1 MRTPLLVALATLGLT
16 GTGLSAQ
23 SLMQADELAMRIEDG
38 RPPVILWIGGD
49 DAWDAGRVPRS
60 ERIAL
65 DDVAV
70 SQGQYAEPGSVVLDL
85 PLELDDVRAE
95 FEQRGVSSDTDV
107 VVVFDSPR
115 RLTQATRVVWTL
127 TVLGMGDRTYLLD
140 GGQPAWVAAGGE
152 LSTARF
158 IPYDDTPAAGIT
170 TSPDPDRVVALG
182 WLAREY
188 RTDGLAII
196 DARTEASYTG
206 EREEFPG
213 RAGHIPGAGSLP
225 IEVLLDEDGRMVS
238 MDRIRELL
246 EDAGVT
252 GDGRVVTY
260 CHIGQRASAAW
271 FAATLAGF
279 DAAIYDGSMN
289 EWGRTELPL
298 AQGNTPQ
305 DDSPL
310 GDVR

>member
-1 MRTPLLVALATLGLT
+1 MRSTQKLAPTALLPLLLLPLGLA
-16 GTGLSAQ
+16 AQ
-23 SLMQADELAMRIEDG
+23 SGPSLMQADELLMRISDG
-38 RPPVILWIGGD
+38 TPPTILWVGGD
-49 DAWDAGRVPRS
+49 DVWDAGRVPGAQ
-60 ERIAL
+60 RIGL
-65 DDVAV
+65 GDVAV
-70 SQGQYAEPGSVVLDL
+70 SEGDYAEPGSIVLDL
-85 PLELDDVRAE
+85 PLDLDRVRTALE
-95 FEQRGVSSDTDV
+95 ERHVSSDNDV

-127 TVLGMGDRTYLLD
+127 SVLGMGDRTYLLD

-152 LSTARF
+152 LTEARF
-158 IPYDDTPAAGIT
+158 IPYEGTVYEIAT
-170 TSPDPDRVVALG
+170 TPDPDQVVGLG

-188 RTDGLAII
+188 RADGLSVI
-196 DARTEASYTG
+196 DARSTASYTG

-225 IEVLLDEDGRMVS
+225 IERLLDDDGRMLPL
-238 MDRIRELL
+238 DGLRELL
-246 EDAGVT
+246 AEAGAAE
-252 GDGRVVTY
+252 GSRVVTY

-298 AQGNTPQ
+298 TSGEN
-305 DDSPL
+305 
-310 GDVR
+310 R